1 MTKKLTVTIG
11 IPAYNEQENIQAMLK
26 SVLAQKG
33 NNFVI
38 KKIVVVSDGSSDQT
52 VSKVKEIQKE
62 SHLISLVEGK
72 TRKGKIIRLNKIY
85 SLNKSDILFTFDADI
100 VLAHDEVIQKVVN
113 AFNENVNIS
122 VAVCH
127 QVPVGPTNFVESVIY
142 RAYRIWED
150 TRIPVNDGDHIH
162 NLQGSASALSKNLAA
177 KMKYPR
183 TLGTDSGY
191 LYLMGKKYGGFKY
204 VSEAPIYYRTA
215 KTIEDFRKL
224 SLRTLDTRFDHM
236 VAHMGAGVLSYYRI
250 SSKYKTRALIDNFIK
265 DPIYTVLAMM
275 LNIYVRIFPIKR
287 QSKSGAK
294 WDIVVTSKDIIEVN
308 NIKLHSL

>member
-100 VLAHDEVIQKVVN
+100 VLA
-113 AFNENVNIS
+113 
-122 VAVCH
+122 
-127 QVPVGPTNFVESVIY
+127 
-142 RAYRIWED
+142 
-150 TRIPVNDGDHIH
+150 
-162 NLQGSASALSKNLAA
+162 
-177 KMKYPR
+177 
-183 TLGTDSGY
+183 
-191 LYLMGKKYGGFKY
+191 
-204 VSEAPIYYRTA
+204 
-215 KTIEDFRKL
+215 
-224 SLRTLDTRFDHM
+224 
-236 VAHMGAGVLSYYRI
+236 
-250 SSKYKTRALIDNFIK
+250 
-265 DPIYTVLAMM
+265 
-275 LNIYVRIFPIKR
+275 
-287 QSKSGAK
+287 
-294 WDIVVTSKDIIEVN
+294 
-308 NIKLHSL
+308 